1 MCEPHNT
8 TEAYAKLSDDELHRL
23 RRRRGYAQ
31 KDSKSSLKTRLPTM
45 DQSGRKREREATEET
60 SSSAKKTPSVA
71 ALHTA
76 RAADNEIA
84 TQHALWWDPTMEDNG
99 GVSSAAHLDG
109 VDAVMSAWAAK
120 PRGEISGKKLATL

>member
-1 MCEPHNT
+1 
-8 TEAYAKLSDDELHRL
+8 
-23 RRRRGYAQ
+23 
-31 KDSKSSLKTRLPTM
+31 M